1 MVIRVKD
8 ITDRARCLTAIEKVE
23 EHPTLLSLQAEGICT
38 FLSPLAL
45 EFRSVKE
52 YDHIRVEGL
61 VETDVTLTCSRCLTP
76 FDKHLRSSFT
86 IFYTKAINAV
96 PLDEEVELGE
106 KELISA
112 TYDGDEI
119 NISPEVDEHVIMEL
133 PMKPLCSGGCRGL
146 CSSCGT
152 DLNRMEC
159 DCAGK
164 RGSFA
169 FGALKNLKLER

>member
-1 MVIRVKD
+1 LVIRVRD
-8 ITDRARCLTAIEKVE
+8 IIDKVRCLTAIEKVE

-38 FLSPLAL
+38 FISPLAL
-45 EFRSVKE
+45 EFRSFKE

-76 FDKHLRSSFT
+76 FSKHLRSLFT
-86 IFYTKAINAV
+86 IFYTKATGAV
-96 PLDEEVELGE
+96 SLDEEVELGE

-112 TYDGDEI
+112 TYEGDEI
-119 NISPEVDEHVIMEL
+119 NLSPEVDEHIIMEL

-152 DLNRMEC
+152 DLNLMEC
-159 DCAGK
+159 DCAAK
-164 RGSFA
+164 RGSFS
-169 FGALKNLKLER
+169 FSALKNIKLER

>member
-1 MVIRVKD
+1 MVIRIKD
-8 ITDRARCLTAIEKVE
+8 ITDSVRCSAAIEAVG

-45 EFRSVKE
+45 EFKSFRE

-61 VETDVTLTCSRCLTP
+61 VETDVMLTCSRCLSP
-76 FDKHLRSSFT
+76 FDMHLRSSFT
-86 IFYTKAINAV
+86 IFYTKATKAV
-96 PLDEEVELGE
+96 SLDEEVELGE
-106 KELISA
+106 NELISA
-112 TYDGDEI
+112 TYEGDEI
-119 NISPEVDEHVIMEL
+119 NLSPEVDEHVIMEL

-152 DLNRMEC
+152 DLNQMEC

-169 FGALKNLKLER
+169 FSALKNLKLDS